1 MTHSIGILAYG
12 SLIGDPGMELESHIA
27 ARIDC
32 TTPFAVEFARSS
44 KSRKGGPT
52 LVPYE
57 SGGPVQAQILTIDL
71 PLEEV
76 INRLYRRELHKVG
89 SDIVYSPPAKT
100 TPNTVLVKKLLDF
113 EGVDTVLYTSIG
125 ANISELSAEKLARLA
140 VGSAKEIT
148 DGRDGISY
156 LINAITAGIITP
168 LTPEYE
174 RLILNTTGASNLTGA
189 LSIVRSA
196 QKT

>member
-12 SLIGDPGMELESHIA
+12 SLIGDPGAELEPHIT
-27 ARIDC
+27 ARTDC

-57 SGGPVQAQILTIDL
+57 SGGPVRAQILAINL
-71 PLEEV
+71 SLEET

-89 SDIVYSPPAKT
+89 TDTVYSAPDKPT
-100 TPNTVLVKKLLDF
+100 DNTVLIKNLLDF
-113 EGVDTVLYTSIG
+113 EGVDTVLYTSIS
-125 ANISELSAEKLARLA
+125 ANISGLSAEKLARLA

-156 LINAITAGIITP
+156 LINAKSAGIITP
-168 LTPEYE
+168 LMPEYE
-174 RLILNTTGASNLTGA
+174 RLILQTTGASDLTGA
-189 LSIVRSA
+189 LSIARSA
-196 QKT
+196 QKA